1 MAVSFCDGVLE
12 LQTTAYLVVSRS
24 RRVSSRRVS
33 LQDCTSASRGRSEN
47 KQDRR
52 SEVPQEVRSDT
63 SALAII
69 GVPFS
74 FQDFVAAL
82 IVIFSA
88 PLYRT
93 LTHARAASHKQ
104 ALYRTLTHVQQATN
118 RYWSRRQTHTVLCFH
133 STTTC

>member
-12 LQTTAYLVVSRS
+12 LKQQRILLYHAQGVSAQGVSAYKIVHL
-24 RRVSSRRVS
+24 
-33 LQDCTSASRGRSEN
+33 LQEEGLKTSKTG
-47 KQDRR
+47 
-52 SEVPQEVRSDT
+52 VPQEVRSDT

-93 LTHARAASHKQ
+93 LTHARTANHKQ
-104 ALYRTLTHVQQATN
+104 ALYQTLTHAQQATN